1 MKKNIGATLTLY
13 PTPVTVVGTV
23 ADGRVNWML
32 AAHVGIIG
40 HDRIMLSLFKKH
52 YTNAGVKQSRRVSV
66 SMVCETMLTKADYVG
81 CVSGSKTDKS
91 GVFAFHTG
99 ESGTPVIDESPL
111 VMECEVT
118 DNYETDTFDN
128 FICKIINTY
137 VDENYLN
144 DKGKPDYNLLK
155 PVLFE
160 MPNYTYL
167 RTGDVIGKC
176 TTFGLN
182 YKTEEKL

>member
-1 MKKNIGATLTLY
+1 MALY
-13 PTPVTVVGTV
+13 PTPVTVIGTEV
-23 ADGRVNWML
+23 EGKTNWML

-52 YTNAGVKQSRRVSV
+52 YTNAGVKQTGKVSV
-66 SMVCETMLTKADYVG
+66 SMVSEAMLEKADYVG
-81 CVSGSKTDKS
+81 CVSGARADKS

-99 ESGTPVIDESPL
+99 EDGTPVIDESPL
-111 VMECEVT
+111 VMECEVV

-137 VDENYLN
+137 VDEDCLN
-144 DKGKPDYNLLK
+144 EKGKPDYNRLK

-167 RTGDVIGKC
+167 RTGDTISKC
-176 TTFGLN
+176 TTLWKN
-182 YKTEEKL
+182 YKHDD